1 METRSPGGQELHP
14 KQEPP
19 QSCKADSSTAESWR
33 VLWSLSRKGKP
44 GLFQHVGR
52 CSLINGPGTEPPAA
66 SGLRVARVQP
76 RPEAG
81 QVAEQGGLP
90 PDSSAHKVKQAH
102 PKSCAAETLVRPEP
116 LPRLRAEIPRPA
128 PPPLTEQQED
138 NGLCQGS
145 GRTKRSL
152 PSVLPRLQAA
162 DNREG
167 DGQQPAEPHER
178 WEEGRTCMG
187 CGAVLLV
194 VSRLRHS

>member
-1 METRSPGGQELHP
+1 METRSPRGQELHP

-81 QVAEQGGLP
+81 QVAEQGGCRQTARHTRSNKLNLRAALP
-90 PDSSAHKVKQAH
+90 RP
-102 PKSCAAETLVRPEP
+102 SCAQNPFLV
-116 LPRLRAEIPRPA
+116 
-128 PPPLTEQQED
+128 
-138 NGLCQGS
+138 
-145 GRTKRSL
+145 
-152 PSVLPRLQAA
+152 
-162 DNREG
+162 
-167 DGQQPAEPHER
+167 
-178 WEEGRTCMG
+178 
-187 CGAVLLV
+187 
-194 VSRLRHS
+194 